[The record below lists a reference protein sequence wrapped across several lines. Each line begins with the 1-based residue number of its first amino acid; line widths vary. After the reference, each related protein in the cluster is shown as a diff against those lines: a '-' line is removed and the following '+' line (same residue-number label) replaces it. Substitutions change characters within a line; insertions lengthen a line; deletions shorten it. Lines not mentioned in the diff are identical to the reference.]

1 MKRHKVP
8 PKAKGTKPH
17 NNLGGITMIKKTTIE
32 VEALQKEW
40 GNKPCNHDRGY
51 GHEIDDVG
59 CDCDCFCLQCGFRHT
74 DPDYFKKQQNSDTTK
89 PQEK

>member
-1 MKRHKVP
+1 MRR
-8 PKAKGTKPH
+8 
-17 NNLGGITMIKKTTIE
+17 TISE
-32 VEALQKEW
+32 VDELQKRW

-74 DPDYFKKQQNSDTTK
+74 YPDFF
-89 PQEK
+89 EKRMGETIAQLKEKC